1 MFSGTTTGTISGKMF
16 YGKFLIVL
24 VFTITVL
31 GCTNEK
37 TSTSKE
43 KFGHW
48 KYKGSS
54 TFEQRFQCVE
64 KFMPRQNIQC
74 E

>member
-1 MFSGTTTGTISGKMF
+1 MISCTMNLVGKLWM
-16 YGKFLIVL
+16 L
-24 VFTITVL
+24 VMLLALYSCANDGAT
-31 GCTNEK
+31 
-37 TSTSKE
+37 TSKA
-43 KFGHW
+43 KYYGHW

-64 KFMPRQNIQC
+64 QFMPRQNINC

>member
-16 YGKFLIVL
+16 YGKFLIVVL
-24 VFTITVL
+24 FTIIVL
-31 GCTNEK
+31 GCTNET

-54 TFEQRFQCVE
+54 TFEQRFQCVQY
-64 KFMPRQNIQC
+64 FMPRQNINC

>member
-1 MFSGTTTGTISGKMF
+1 MKYFILMFALM
-16 YGKFLIVL
+16 LI
-24 VFTITVL
+24 
-31 GCTNEK
+31 GCTNGK
-37 TSTSKE
+37 TSTSKA
-43 KFGHW
+43 KYGHW

-64 KFMPRQNIQC
+64 QFMPRQNINC

>member
-1 MFSGTTTGTISGKMF
+1 MTSLVGKLWM
-16 YGKFLIVL
+16 L
-24 VFTITVL
+24 VML
-31 GCTNEK
+31 LALYSCANDGS
-37 TSTSKE
+37 STSKA
-43 KFGHW
+43 KYGHW

-64 KFMPRQNIQC
+64 QFMPRQNINC

>member
-1 MFSGTTTGTISGKMF
+1 MNLVGKLWMLAVVFSFCACANDGA
-16 YGKFLIVL
+16 
-24 VFTITVL
+24 
-31 GCTNEK
+31 
-37 TSTSKE
+37 STSKA
-43 KFGHW
+43 KYYGHW

-64 KFMPRQNIQC
+64 QFMPRQNKQC

>member
-1 MFSGTTTGTISGKMF
+1 MKYFVLMFALM
-16 YGKFLIVL
+16 LI
-24 VFTITVL
+24 

-54 TFEQRFQCVE
+54 TFEQRFQCVQQ
-64 KFMPRQNIQC
+64 FMPRQNINC
-74 E
+74 EEGVVVCISKEV

>member
-1 MFSGTTTGTISGKMF
+1 MNLVGKLWMLAIVFSFCACAKDGS
-16 YGKFLIVL
+16 
-24 VFTITVL
+24 
-31 GCTNEK
+31 
-37 TSTSKE
+37 STAKA
-43 KFGHW
+43 KYGHW

-64 KFMPRQNIQC
+64 QFMPRQNINC

>member
-1 MFSGTTTGTISGKMF
+1 MWVVETQEIDLKIINEIFCSYVALM
-16 YGKFLIVL
+16 LI
-24 VFTITVL
+24 

-54 TFEQRFQCVE
+54 TFEQRFQCVQQ
-64 KFMPRQNIQC
+64 FMPRQNINC